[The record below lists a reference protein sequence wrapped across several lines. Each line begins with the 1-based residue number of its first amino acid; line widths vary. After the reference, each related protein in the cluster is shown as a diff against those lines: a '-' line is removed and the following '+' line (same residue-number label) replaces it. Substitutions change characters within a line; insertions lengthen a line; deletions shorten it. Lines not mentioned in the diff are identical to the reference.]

1 MGKSK
6 KWNAP
11 FGMHSILLNGRNGQS
26 IFQNAPLHCME
37 ETNELGNMFSNYIEK
52 IEVGLRTYI

>member
-1 MGKSK
+1 
-6 KWNAP
+6 
-11 FGMHSILLNGRNGQS
+11 MHSILLNGRNGQS